1 MNDRENR
8 RYEMFGRV
16 ATFGQDHTADF
27 TATSKART
35 HLKNLA
41 DITAQLVTARAHQ
54 GGGSATA
61 KSVLVDAL
69 RLDLQNIARTANAME
84 PDEPGMTARFPLPD
98 SASPGPVTASGE
110 AFLAQF
116 KALPTDDAATTAAK
130 AALVAKFIAHELP
143 ADFVQDLSDDLDAIA
158 NAQDDRESDD
168 EEGLEST
175 AAVGR
180 LIRAGMKEVNYLDAI
195 MRNKYTRYP
204 DKLRAWDAISRI
216 QRAPKRE
223 KKPESPT
230 PAGPQ

>member
-41 DITAQLVTARAHQ
+41 DITA
-54 GGGSATA
+54 
-61 KSVLVDAL
+61 
-69 RLDLQNIARTANAME
+69 NAME

-110 AFLAQF
+110 AFLVQF
-116 KALPTDDAATTAAK
+116 KALPTDDATTTAAK
-130 AALVAKFIAHELP
+130 AALAAKFIAHELP

-195 MRNKYTRYP
+195 MRNKYTRNP